1 MSAPAGTAPASFEF
15 TPANLDAAKKIIAKY
30 PPGRQA
36 SAVMPLLMLAQRQH
50 DNWLPHAAIE
60 YVAKLLGMAAIRV
73 HEVASFYTMYNLK
86 PAGRTQVQVCTTT
99 PCWLR
104 GSTEVLHTCEKAL
117 GIKCGEVTKDGAFG
131 LSEVE
136 CLGACVNAPMMQ
148 IGDDYYEDLDPAS
161 ATRIIETLKAGGK
174 PKTGTQIDR
183 RTSEPVG
190 GPTTLTT
197 LSFGKGS

>member
-1 MSAPAGTAPASFEF
+1 MSATFEL
-15 TPANLDAAKKIIAKY
+15 TPENLEAAKKIIAKY

-36 SAVMPLLMLAQRQH
+36 SAVMPILAIAQRQN
-50 DNWLPHAAIE
+50 DNWLPQAAIE

-104 GSTEVLHTCEKAL
+104 GSNEVLHACEKAL

-148 IGDDYYEDLDPAS
+148 IGDDYYEDLDPAG

-183 RTSEPVG
+183 RTSEPIG